1 MYAKPSTYVIGFL
14 RSVIGG
20 AFVELYDSLTLYPGF
35 SEFGVWLYTG
45 IANFFVGLGFL
56 PLRNKLSGGDSLK
69 EGRVF
74 YVFAGLL
81 FLVSSIFFR
90 SYRPRT

>member
-1 MYAKPSTYVIGFL
+1 MYAKPSTYVIGCSC
-14 RSVIGG
+14 SVIGG
-20 AFVELYDSLTLYPGF
+20 PLVELYGFSTLYPGF
-35 SEFGVWLYTG
+35 SEFGIRLYTG
-45 IANFFVGLGFL
+45 IANFFVGLAFL
-56 PLRNKLSGGDSLK
+56 PLRNKLSGGDSSK

>member
-35 SEFGVWLYTG
+35 SEIGVGSTQGLR
-45 IANFFVGLGFL
+45 ISSLVLASCLFVINYQVETL
-56 PLRNKLSGGDSLK
+56 
-69 EGRVF
+69 
-74 YVFAGLL
+74 
-81 FLVSSIFFR
+81 
-90 SYRPRT
+90 

>member
-1 MYAKPSTYVIGFL
+1 MYAKPLSYFKGGF
-14 RSVIGG
+14 RSIVGG
-20 AFVELYDSLTLYPGF
+20 ALIELYDF
-35 SEFGVWLYTG
+35 SPSTSTFPEFTVDVTG
-45 IANFFVGLGFL
+45 IANFFVGLAFL
-56 PLRNKLSGGDSLK
+56 PLRNKLSGGDSSK

-81 FLVSSIFFR
+81 FLFSSIFFR